1 MIVMI
6 PVRSI
11 LLQPRV
17 PLIALVTAILVAS
30 VLAIGCSS
38 SGKEDEAKA
47 PGATS
52 TSTRAPSVTPRDTA
66 APVETPTATLPP
78 EPTVVSPDDTPVI
91 EPAPPASTPV
101 DAPQIVLSAP
111 VIGQGETTTIRLWN
125 YFAASATAF
134 CDERRY
140 PLVADGESFWGV
152 IGAAGDAVVGDHTIT
167 IDLYDSDG
175 GVIGELATVVTVVD
189 MGYPVEN
196 IDLPPDVNNSLDPA
210 LIQQENDAR
219 AATFAEFTPQK
230 LWSGP
235 FIWPVPEVIVSPY
248 GIRRSYNGGPVN
260 SFHMGIDLAADE
272 GVPVAAGNSGRI
284 AYVGTGPTHGNS
296 VLIDHGGGVFSGY
309 NHLSAFN
316 VQVGQMVNNGDTVG
330 LIGSTG
336 MATGPHLHW
345 EILVRGLPVDPV
357 PWTLQDVNP

>member
-1 MIVMI
+1 MI
-6 PVRSI
+6 PVRSHRLPNGVLVVAFVAGI
-11 LLQPRV
+11 V
-17 PLIALVTAILVAS
+17 ALASLV
-30 VLAIGCSS
+30 VGCSS
-38 SGKEDEAKA
+38 GSKDEAKA
-47 PGATS
+47 PAATS
-52 TSTRAPSVTPRDTA
+52 TSTRAATATAKATATPVD
-66 APVETPTATLPP
+66 TPTPEPTTPP
-78 EPTVVSPDDTPVI
+78 EPTSVPPVDTPVV
-91 EPAPPASTPV
+91 EPPPPASTPV
-101 DAPQIVLSAP
+101 DAPQVQLSAP
-111 VIGQGETTTIRLWN
+111 VIGQGETTAIRLWN
-125 YFAASATAF
+125 YFASSATAF

-152 IGAAGDAVVGDHTIT
+152 IGAAGDAVPGDHAIT
-167 IDLYDSDG
+167 IDLYDANG
-175 GVIGELATVVTVVD
+175 EVIGELATQVTVVD

-196 IDLPPDVNNSLDPA
+196 IDLPADVNNSLDPA

-219 AATFAEFTPQK
+219 AATFAQFTARK

-272 GVPVAAGNSGRI
+272 GVPVATGNSGRV
-284 AYVGTGPTHGNS
+284 AYVGSGPTHGNS
-296 VLIDHGGGVFSGY
+296 VLIDHGDGVFSGY
-309 NHLSAFN
+309 NHLSAVS
-316 VQVGQMVNNGDTVG
+316 VQVGQMVNKGDIVG